1 MYPRLMNSTLL
12 RVALLSTFALGCS
25 GTAALTRAEAPLKAS
40 AAAVTS
46 KGSMKD
52 AAIAE
57 RSATADKSAK
67 TTLALRPI
75 EPDDTGARRP
85 GDFIVHKFSGSFRAE
100 PITLTQRVIARE
112 GNILVIDMA
121 LDEGGSKQSLR
132 VRVDDSAERRGEVL
146 SVARLTQGGEEPAT
160 VEAYEELMAKTAV
173 AADQNE
179 AVLGSEAVTVDV
191 AGAPVACQKT
201 SYRVRIGK
209 RQATLRT
216 VQSDGFAW
224 GDIGGE
230 ITSDSGDVVYRAEL
244 VESGRGD
251 APKATGSQVA
261 HSDFEE

>member
-1 MYPRLMNSTLL
+1 MNSTLL

-25 GTAALTRAEAPLKAS
+25 GTAALTRAEAPTKVS
-40 AAAVTS
+40 AAAASS
-46 KGSMKD
+46 KASVKD
-52 AAIAE
+52 AASAE
-57 RSATADKSAK
+57 SGAAEKKSAAA
-67 TTLALRPI
+67 TPALRPI
-75 EPDDTGARRP
+75 EPDDAGARQP
-85 GDFIVHKFSGSFRAE
+85 GDFIVHKFSGSFRE
-100 PITLTQRVIARE
+100 DPITLTQRVLARE
-112 GNILVIDMA
+112 GNILIIDMT

-132 VRVDDSAERRGEVL
+132 VQMDDSPERRGEVL

-160 VEAYEELMAKTAV
+160 VEAYEALMAKTAV

-216 VQSDGFAW
+216 VQSDRFAW

-230 ITSDSGDVVYRAEL
+230 ITSESGDVVYRAEL
-244 VESGRGD
+244 VESGRGE
-251 APKATGSQVA
+251 APKPAGPQVA
-261 HSDFEE
+261 RSDYEE